1 MTRAEEKAV
10 EYQVKTHGPN
20 VMGGASILSED
31 EYMRLN
37 MNYDFKAGYEEGEK
51 DLILRTKRWI
61 AEIHRI
67 CDITDEHGYSIELR
81 DLIASFEKSMKE
93 ENG

>member
-1 MTRAEEKAV
+1 MSKNTELYKKA
-10 EYQVKTHGPN
+10 
-20 VMGGASILSED
+20 SEAIPGED
-31 EYMRLN
+31 DRNFVLRQIRNGWCM
-37 MNYDFKAGYEEGEK
+37 GYEQAEK

-81 DLIASFEKSMKE
+81 DLVASFEKTIKDE
-93 ENG
+93 Y